1 MYQNLS
7 EKIPAAPDTSKYPR
21 SIFLIIATEFCE
33 RFSFCGLRTILS
45 LYLRN
50 VLLFHENEATVI
62 YHVFIMLCYF
72 VPVAGAILADS
83 YLGRFRTILY
93 FSVIYAIG
101 NILMCFAAT
110 PPLAISPVTM
120 TYIGLTLIAW
130 GTGGIKPCVAAFGG
144 DQFHLPY
151 QHQRLQQFFSIFYFT
166 INFGG
171 FMGMVLTPI
180 LRKAFTCFG
189 DDTCYAMGFGFPA
202 ALMVTALFLFL
213 LGKPLYRLKS
223 PKENIMLNFISCILY
238 AAKKRFTIW
247 REYQQGREAA
257 HWLDYASE
265 KFSAKLLGDVKIV
278 LAILFL
284 YIPLPFFWSLFDQ
297 QVNMNECKILV
308 RFQLYKKFYFQ
319 LSKGSRWTFQ
329 ASRMNSE
336 FLGTQMLPDQM
347 QVINP
352 AMVLLLIPLFDKSI
366 YPWLA
371 KRHLLCSPLH
381 RMITGG
387 IFAGIAFISSGL
399 LELKL
404 EESYPVLPDRE
415 EATLNFI
422 NTLQCDIGFLAS
434 FDSDITLAA
443 GERKLFNVT
452 ARNITT
458 YHAYLVAPPQC
469 WDVQLKN
476 PTLTILISAKE
487 YQVDTIIVGLLRDN
501 LKAFVAE
508 PDEFKKSLSGRPKVR
523 VMFLRDTKSF
533 DNVKISLMTN
543 SDSKNAFIVPNKD
556 PFSVSAYMEFEP
568 GFFQYSVYKG
578 DSDLEVDHKAS
589 IYLELGAVYTLIL
602 REYLGN
608 IVFHKPFIMTPAN
621 KIHMFWLIPQYLFI
635 SIAEVMFAIS
645 GLEFSF
651 TQAPNSMKTVTIA
664 AWYVSVAIGNL
675 LVIII
680 TQARLFKSQAY
691 EFFLFAC
698 LILVN
703 MVAFSTMVRKYSFVL
718 LEPDSSVIMEMTTL
732 QNYSKK
738 LQGNDRNSSTLLTPL
753 FNEK

>member
-347 QVINP
+347 Q
-352 AMVLLLIPLFDKSI
+352 
-366 YPWLA
+366 
-371 KRHLLCSPLH
+371 
-381 RMITGG
+381 
-387 IFAGIAFISSGL
+387 
-399 LELKL
+399 
-404 EESYPVLPDRE
+404 ESYPVLPDRE

-508 PDEFKKSLSGRPKVR
+508 PDEFKKSLSGRPKVSR

>member
-508 PDEFKKSLSGRPKVR
+508 PDEFKKSLSGRPKV
-523 VMFLRDTKSF
+523 S
-533 DNVKISLMTN
+533 
-543 SDSKNAFIVPNKD
+543 
-556 PFSVSAYMEFEP
+556 
-568 GFFQYSVYKG
+568 FQYSVYKG

-608 IVFHKPFIMTPAN
+608 IV
-621 KIHMFWLIPQYLFI
+621 YLFI